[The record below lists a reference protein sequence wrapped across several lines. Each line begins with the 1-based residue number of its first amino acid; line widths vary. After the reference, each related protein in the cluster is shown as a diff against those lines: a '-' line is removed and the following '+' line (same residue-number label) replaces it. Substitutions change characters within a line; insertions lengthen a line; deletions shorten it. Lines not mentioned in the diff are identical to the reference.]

1 MMGVSRWFAI
11 AGLLLFLYPPRSL
24 AQDDTY
30 DKDGAVLYSLGA
42 GYQWMSDA
50 YSSKGL
56 AIDVR
61 ARFYTS
67 GRLFYE
73 LMGHWGI
80 HSGDKEVMQR
90 GKPFSIH
97 DERNC
102 LLAAVGPGYEF
113 WQSGNQLLDLHVKAL
128 VGYGIRNSRYD
139 AYRPVSAND
148 GNVTLGCEKNK
159 KGIAAVMGLGMDTRF
174 RRWVFTPSVEAMYV
188 AGKWDVAPMVSIGFF
203 Y

>member
-1 MMGVSRWFAI
+1 MIWLSRGLVI
-11 AGLLLFLYPPRSL
+11 AGMWLFLWPCGSL
-24 AQDDTY
+24 AQDNTY

-56 AIDVR
+56 ALDVR

-80 HSGDKEVMQR
+80 HSGNKEVMQK
-90 GKPFSIH
+90 GKPFPLY

-113 WQSGNQLLDLHVKAL
+113 WQSGNQLLDLYVKAL

-139 AYRPVSAND
+139 AYRSVSAND
-148 GNVTLGCEKNK
+148 GSVTLGCEKNK
-159 KGIAAVMGLGMDTRF
+159 KGIAALMGFGMDTRF
-174 RRWVFTPSVEAMYV
+174 RRWVFTPSVEVMYV